1 MTEKFHELEATKLC
15 VMSAHFA
22 YPANVAYS
30 ALGSEIDIGFLF
42 NEIQL
47 FHVFAFPVYSIPS
60 TFIVFTYQLNIPA
73 SYSNLVCTVVRKIYE

>member
-1 MTEKFHELEATKLC
+1 MTEKFDELEATKLC

-22 YPANVAYS
+22 CPADVAFS

-47 FHVFAFPVYSIPS
+47 FHGFAFPVYSIPS
-60 TFIVFTYQLNIPA
+60 TFIVYTYH
-73 SYSNLVCTVVRKIYE
+73 